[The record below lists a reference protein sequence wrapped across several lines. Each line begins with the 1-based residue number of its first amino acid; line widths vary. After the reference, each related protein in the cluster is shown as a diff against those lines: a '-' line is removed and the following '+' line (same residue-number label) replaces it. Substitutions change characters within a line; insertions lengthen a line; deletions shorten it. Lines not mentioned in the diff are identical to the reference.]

1 MKKLILTIGML
12 IPIIGFSQTYK
23 VEEKPTWQAQ
33 NYTDYSTESEVDSTQ
48 IKAQIKAKKDSIE
61 TAKKTA
67 VAPPS
72 IHNRTTLKKSPVK
85 ARELE
90 VKDGATTTKTD
101 TVYLESKV
109 VTVKTDTVWL
119 EKKADTSAYKPLNL
133 SKNKKHRLYEN
144 YEVQGGITKLGQQF
158 KVGYSTNWENHYY
171 SKYSIFYE
179 MGNYKG
185 IKVSNI
191 GFDWGI
197 YGNLFKV
204 PKYVYLNLFG
214 GATVNYLT
222 IATEGYSNDFSR
234 SINYGF
240 IGGAELELYLK
251 KNLILLGHANQKFL
265 FNAKQGNW
273 MYYYGVGIKYT
284 YLH

>member
-1 MKKLILTIGML
+1 
-12 IPIIGFSQTYK
+12 
-23 VEEKPTWQAQ
+23 
-33 NYTDYSTESEVDSTQ
+33 N
-48 IKAQIKAKKDSIE
+48 
-61 TAKKTA
+61 
-67 VAPPS
+67 
-72 IHNRTTLKKSPVK
+72 
-85 ARELE
+85 
-90 VKDGATTTKTD
+90 
-101 TVYLESKV
+101 
-109 VTVKTDTVWL
+109 
-119 EKKADTSAYKPLNL
+119 DTSAYKPLNL

-171 SKYSIFYE
+171 SKYSVFYE
-179 MGNYKG
+179 MGNYKN
-185 IKVSNI
+185 IKISNI
-191 GFDWGI
+191 GLDWGI
-197 YGNLFKV
+197 YGNIFKI

-214 GATVNYLT
+214 GATVNYMT
-222 IATEGYSNDFSR
+222 IASEGYSNDFSR